1 MEKLFKKILVLAVMF
16 GTYTSFAFEGLK
28 STSTFS
34 SVISKGD
41 LISVSDNS
49 GKTIYSGRANY
60 QGNVQSL
67 YDFSKLKDG
76 LYFIEVDKDFK
87 IETNTIEV
95 KNHVVSYFYN
105 SEKTF
110 FKPMLRTEGAKV
122 YISKLALESENMEI
136 ELYYKDELIHAENIV
151 GNSIL
156 KRVYKLDE
164 TVKGEYS
171 AIIRINDRVY
181 IENFEF

>member
-28 STSTFS
+28 TTSTFS
-34 SVISKGD
+34 LEINKGD
-41 LISVSDNS
+41 LISVSDKT
-49 GKTIYSGRANY
+49 GTTIYSGRANY
-60 QGNVQSL
+60 EGNLESL
-67 YDFSKLKDG
+67 YNFSKLKDG
-76 LYFIEVDKDFK
+76 LYFIEINKDFE

-95 KNHVVSYFYN
+95 KNHVVTYLYN
-105 SEKTF
+105 SEKIF
-110 FKPMLRTEGAKV
+110 FKPMFRTEDAKV

-136 ELYYKDELIHAENIV
+136 ELYYKDELIHAENIL

-156 KRVYKLDE
+156 NRVFKLDA
-164 TVKGEYS
+164 TIKGEYS

-181 IENFEF
+181 IEEFEL